1 MWNVITEETGEWWPR
16 DFYVNPESTT
26 VRIEARLGGHMFED
40 AGEGQGTIWGTVT
53 QLKKFESPRLSA
65 EMWPEYGGPART
77 IQRYDL
83 SETEEGTMLRFTDT
97 MYGRVSP
104 SARKRMQ
111 DGWDYLMGKALKNYA
126 EKAERPPLESPLSC
140 GE

>member
-1 MWNVITEETGEWWPR
+1 
-16 DFYVNPESTT
+16 
-26 VRIEARLGGHMFED
+26 
-40 AGEGQGTIWGTVT
+40 
-53 QLKKFESPRLSA
+53 
-65 EMWPEYGGPART
+65 MWPEYGGPART

-83 SETEEGTMLRFTDT
+83 SETEEGTTLRFTDT
-97 MYGRVSP
+97 MYGAGSP